1 MIMQFLKTISC
12 GALLAIACPALGKP
26 PQDTPRPIPLTRPEM
41 KQMLEDV
48 KVRTPRIP
56 LPELTEEDRQQLG
69 DRAESYESRLRY
81 HYLDG
86 GSQASSSRGS
96 SARSSAGSSTGAS
109 RSGFGR
115 VQDPSM
121 TLDNGFKVELF
132 WIVSRVNNCQYC
144 LGHQESKL
152 LGAGRSEDR
161 IAALDGD
168 WSDFTP
174 AERAAYA
181 FARKYTYQPHLL
193 NDQNISSLKE
203 FYTDQQIVE
212 MMLSMAWNNSIN
224 RWKEGTGVP
233 QSPDEGGYSR
243 IARILNPESEPKAT
257 AEPLPHGSYLTP
269 TSAAFQNEISQVAP
283 LAIDKTTGEATTA
296 VVCERPELESP
307 EEVQQQLQRCRER
320 ESRIPLVDAETTRK
334 LMGLDA
340 TAVDSVPA
348 WMRLIAHFPVDGVR
362 RAQGL
367 LEADRNADLDPL
379 LKAQLSWIIARN
391 DRAWYAVGQAQDR
404 LREQGQSDEQIF
416 ALDND
421 WQQFSPGAQALFQV
435 AKNLAASP
443 VVLTDAEVAQAVELV
458 GPAAVVQT
466 INYVT
471 HRAAFDRLTE
481 AAGLPVE

>member
-1 MIMQFLKTISC
+1 MQFLKTISC
-12 GALLAIACPALGKP
+12 GVLLALACPAFGQP

-48 KVRTPRIP
+48 KIRTPRIP
-56 LPELTEEDRQQLG
+56 LPELSEEDRQQLG

-86 GSQASSSRGS
+86 SSQASTSRGS
-96 SARSSAGSSTGAS
+96 STSSSASAS
-109 RSGFGR
+109 RRGFAR
-115 VQDPSM
+115 VQDPNM

-152 LGAGRSEDR
+152 LGAGRSENR

-168 WSDFTP
+168 WSDFAP

-181 FARKYTYQPHLL
+181 FARKFTYQPHLL
-193 NDQNISSLKE
+193 NDQDISSLKDY
-203 FYTDQQIVE
+203 YTDQQIVE

-224 RWKEGTGVP
+224 RWKEGVGVP

-243 IARILNPESEPKAT
+243 MARILNPEADPKAN

-269 TSAAFQNEISQVAP
+269 TSAAFQKEITQVAP
-283 LAIDKTTGEATTA
+283 LAFDKITGEPTTA
-296 VVCERPELESP
+296 VVCARPELESP
-307 EEVQQQLQRCRER
+307 EQVQQQLERCRER
-320 ESRIPLVDAETTRK
+320 QPRLPLVDAEATRK

-340 TAVDSVPA
+340 SGVDSVPN
-348 WMRLIAHFPVDGVR
+348 WMRLMAHFPVEGVR
-362 RAQGL
+362 RAHGL
-367 LEADRNADLDPL
+367 LEAGSNADLDPL

-391 DRAWYAVGQAQDR
+391 DRAWYAVGQAQSG

-421 WQQFSPGAQALFQV
+421 WQQFTPGAQALFQV

-443 VVLTDAEVAQAVELV
+443 VVLTDAEVSHAVELV
-458 GPAAVVQT
+458 GPAAVVQA
-466 INYVT
+466 INFVT

-481 AAGLPVE
+481 AAGLPIE